1 MLSRINEVTKK
12 QEWIGV
18 LTGTDINS
26 DDVVSGEGLGLNE
39 TCSLT
44 YSFKSTGYKR
54 LLVSVKTR
62 ELLHRSYRLLNF
74 QFSDMKE
81 NGEYPDLLDIKEVT
95 QDFVTLYGT
104 GLIDPQLFRKLK
116 QEKKC
121 NPIVWK
127 IVNKSLKKR
136 KGNDYEYVMDMIC
149 CYLHWKIRQNRNT
162 YINSKRK
169 EDLRTSNHLQ
179 VIDYLYKDVDKS
191 SLTLENNKD
200 WKNQPIV
207 ERLKLKTFEEYQN
220 LFRKGFLRWEWVN

>member
-39 TCSLT
+39 ICSLT

-62 ELLHRSYRLLNF
+62 ELLQRSYRLLNF
-74 QFSDMKE
+74 VFSDMKP

-95 QDFVTLYGT
+95 QEFVTLYGT
-104 GLIDPQLFRKLK
+104 GLIDTKLFRKLK
-116 QEKKC
+116 QES
-121 NPIVWK
+121 NPTVWK

-149 CYLHWKIRQNRNT
+149 CYLHWKIRQDRNS
-162 YINSKRK
+162 YINSEGK
-169 EDLRTSNHLQ
+169 EDLRSSNHLQ
-179 VIDYLYKDVDKS
+179 VIDHLYKDVDKS

-220 LFRKGFLRWEWVN
+220 LFRKGFLSSEWVN

>member
-1 MLSRINEVTKK
+1 MLSRISEVTKK

-39 TCSLT
+39 ICSLT

-62 ELLHRSYRLLNF
+62 ELLQRSYRLLNF
-74 QFSDMKE
+74 VFSDMKP

-95 QDFVTLYGT
+95 QEFVTLYGT
-104 GLIDPQLFRKLK
+104 GLIDPKLFRKLK
-116 QEKKC
+116 QES

-136 KGNDYEYVMDMIC
+136 KGNDYEYVMDMMC
-149 CYLHWKIRQNRNT
+149 CYLHWKIRQNRNS
-162 YINSKRK
+162 YINSEGK
-169 EDLRTSNHLQ
+169 EDLRSSNHLQ
-179 VIDYLYKDVDKS
+179 VIDHLYKDVDKS

-220 LFRKGFLRWEWVN
+220 LFRKGFLSWEWVN